1 MDKTGED
8 FVMPEEFRWEKITA
22 IYGKF
27 ILQPLERGYATTV
40 GNALRR
46 VLLSSIPGCAIT
58 EVKIKGVVHEFSSL
72 PGVVEDVPEIINNLK
87 HVIIKIDHPGPEV
100 LTLDVEEEGEV
111 RANDLKGSERVE
123 VLNPHIHIAT
133 LTRGGKLSMEL
144 KARRGR
150 GFLPVETREK
160 ENLPLGTILVD
171 AVFSPVRKVNF
182 TQENIRVGERTDY
195 ERLIM
200 EVWTN
205 GTVTPKEA
213 VEEASRI
220 LISHFSLFTTP
231 AVEREKG
238 GEDIENIPSPELLNR
253 PLEELELSDRIIN
266 SLKAQNIE
274 TVGDLLRHTEK
285 ELLSGKNFGKKSLEE
300 VKEVLKGLGLSL
312 KKNAT

>member
-1 MDKTGED
+1 
-8 FVMPEEFRWEKITA
+8 
-22 IYGKF
+22 
-27 ILQPLERGYATTV
+27 
-40 GNALRR
+40 
-46 VLLSSIPGCAIT
+46 
-58 EVKIKGVVHEFSSL
+58 
-72 PGVVEDVPEIINNLK
+72 
-87 HVIIKIDHPGPEV
+87 
-100 LTLDVEEEGEV
+100 
-111 RANDLKGSERVE
+111 
-123 VLNPHIHIAT
+123 
-133 LTRGGKLSMEL
+133 MEL

-150 GFLPVETREK
+150 GFLPVEAREK

-285 ELLSGKNFGKKSLEE
+285 ELLGGKNFGKKSLEE

>member
-100 LTLDVEEEGEV
+100 LTLNVEEEGEV

-150 GFLPVETREK
+150 GFLPVEAREK

-285 ELLSGKNFGKKSLEE
+285 ELLGGKNFGKKSLEE